1 MTGAFITFEG
11 GEGAGK
17 STQIAR
23 IRRRIEAAGQPV
35 LVTREPGGSPRAE
48 RIRSFL
54 LSGQAKAH
62 GPLAEAV
69 LFSVARMDHLE
80 RTIRPALAAGTHV
93 LCDRFAD
100 STRAYQGALG
110 QLDGRTLNILERLAV
125 EDTQP
130 DLTVI
135 LDLPPEAGLER
146 IRRRQVARGE
156 GADRFESEGLSF
168 HTALRE
174 AFLRIAAAAP
184 HRCVVVDATQSE
196 DAVEEAIWRA
206 VWERVPQAAGRPAKS
221 ASMSLAHGA

>member
-1 MTGAFITFEG
+1 VTGCFITFEG

-23 IRRRIEAAGQPV
+23 LRRRIEAAGQPV

-48 RIRSFL
+48 RIRTVL
-54 LSGQAKAH
+54 LAGGAKAL

-69 LFSVARMDHLE
+69 LFTAARIDHLE
-80 RTIRPALAAGTHV
+80 RTIRPALQAGTHV

-110 QLDGRTLNILERLAV
+110 SLDEGTLASLERLAV
-125 EDTQP
+125 EGTEP
-130 DLTVI
+130 NLTLV

-146 IRRRQVARGE
+146 IRRRQAERGE
-156 GADRFESEGLSF
+156 GADRFEAEGLPF
-168 HTALRE
+168 HAALRD

-184 HRCVVVDATQSE
+184 HRCVVIDAGRGE
-196 DAVEEAIWRA
+196 DAVEAA
-206 VWERVPQAAGRPAKS
+206 VWGAVQERLPRVTGGAGAAT
-221 ASMSLAHGA
+221 HGA